1 MPTSREL
8 RTIAK
13 EMNIRGY
20 SKMNKAQLTSA
31 IEGTVAEEVT
41 VEHVEKT
48 LDSKSVPKPVKE
60 ARKST
65 SKWVKFCKE
74 HSQANGITYKAAMSC
89 KDEYALWK
97 DKIEKRDFD
106 KKPKEEQLETVQE

>member
-41 VEHVEKT
+41 VEKT
-48 LDSKSVPKPVKE
+48 LDSESVPKPVKE

-74 HSQANGITYKAAMSC
+74 HSQENGITYKAAMSC

-106 KKPKEEQLETVQE
+106 KKPKEEQLETVQEE